1 MFTKRLKDY
10 REKEGM
16 KKNEFAIKLG
26 VSESFYNMI
35 ENGKKGASKNFMNK
49 LVAETGKPEEFW
61 FYGVNDKE
69 YLDVRENLKSTKK
82 AIETI
87 VDLGLVD
94 DVDSLFK
101 GKYEKGTLEELL
113 IAALKSDIEYYLIK
127 GEKKHE

>member
-1 MFTKRLKDY
+1 MLTERLKEY
-10 REKEGM
+10 REGLGLTKKEM
-16 KKNEFAIKLG
+16 ADKLE
-26 VSESFYNMI
+26 VSASFYNNI

-49 LVAETGKPEEFW
+49 LVAETNKPEEYW

-87 VDLGLVD
+87 VELGLVD

-127 GEKKHE
+127 GGKNHE